1 MMDDVPER
9 VLEKPESV
17 NEDFLP
23 EIAEKLGIT
32 VSMLRSQPD
41 DVQQMIRTIYL
52 QTQHDDAAF
61 SDRMKQV
68 MRVEYVSPARDWE
81 LAQEMNGDHIDGI
94 INNLP
99 PKHEEDED
107 EPEINEPEQRTAVF
121 TFSRK
126 RLREL
131 AAAAR
136 VNAAQNTRSEKQNVQ
151 GKDEQPEITRK
162 EEGGS

>member
-61 SDRMKQV
+61 ADRMKQV
-68 MRVEYVSPARDWE
+68 MRVEYVSPTKDWE

-99 PKHEEDED
+99 LKREADEE
-107 EPEINEPEQRTAVF
+107 EPEISGPEQRTAIF

-136 VNAAQNTRSEKQNVQ
+136 VTAAQNARSAKQTVQ
-151 GKDEQPEITRK
+151 SREEQPEIARK
-162 EEGGS
+162 EGGS

>member
-17 NEDFLP
+17 NEDLLP

-32 VSMLRSQPD
+32 ISMLRSQPD
-41 DVQQMIRTIYL
+41 DVQQMIRMIYL

-61 SDRMKQV
+61 ADRMKQV
-68 MRVEYVSPARDWE
+68 MRVEYVSPSKDWE

-99 PKHEEDED
+99 PKRESD
-107 EPEINEPEQRTAVF
+107 EPEISEPEQRTAIF

-131 AAAAR
+131 AAAAK
-136 VNAAQNTRSEKQNVQ
+136 VTAAQNARAAKQNVP
-151 GKDEQPEITRK
+151 GKEEPEITRK
-162 EEGGS
+162 EGGN

>member
-61 SDRMKQV
+61 ADRMKQV
-68 MRVEYVSPARDWE
+68 MRVEYVSPTKDWE

-99 PKHEEDED
+99 PKREADED
-107 EPEINEPEQRTAVF
+107 EPETSGPEQRTAIF

-136 VNAAQNTRSEKQNVQ
+136 VTAAQNARSAKQTVQ
-151 GKDEQPEITRK
+151 SREEQPEIARK
-162 EEGGS
+162 EGGS